1 MMVLSG
7 SEHEWGLKGIG
18 NAMLFDQIGGYME
31 VFPF

>member
-18 NAMLFDQIGGYME
+18 NAILFDQIGGYI
-31 VFPF
+31 